1 MTEQLYVKRGRRYI
15 PWGNGD
21 HWDRDKDAMQAGT
34 CRLIYCPE
42 PGHYRQRHDVT
53 PNSAAWV
60 AAAMVAEHAMQEAMA
75 ARAVAQPQ
83 ALQYTPRQR
92 KLIEQFRRDMAAAG
106 ALVPVWWTHGSPAE
120 IAKAG
125 VDAVLKAMQPAPTQ

>member
-1 MTEQLYVKRGRRYI
+1 MSEQLYIKRGRRYY

-21 HWDRDKDAMQAGT
+21 CWDTDKDAMKAGT

-42 PGHYRQRHDVT
+42 PGHYRHHHDVT
-53 PNSAAWV
+53 PDSAAWV

-75 ARAVAQPQ
+75 SRAIAQPQ
-83 ALQYTPRQR
+83 ALQYTPEQQR
-92 KLIEQFRRDMAAAG
+92 LIEQFRRDMAAAG
-106 ALVPVWWTHGSPAE
+106 GLTPIWWTHGTPAE

-125 VDAVLKAMQPAPTQ
+125 VDAVKRYHDQQNE